1 MSHGTTLFKK
11 TSIALGIVTL
21 VSTKFV
27 SAASW
32 SSGDWSVSF
41 DSNFSLGTSIRTET
55 RDLSLVGNSNQS
67 QFDWTG
73 YNPATNPLYSPA
85 QVWAQADGAYSTNGD
100 LGNLNFDKN
109 NTISTLFKG
118 VHELDLQYQD
128 MGNQHNK
135 LQLFCC

>member
-55 RDLSLVGNSNQS
+55 RAK
-67 QFDWTG
+67 FDWV
-73 YNPATNPLYSPA
+73 
-85 QVWAQADGAYSTNGD
+85 Q
-100 LGNLNFDKN
+100 
-109 NTISTLFKG
+109 
-118 VHELDLQYQD
+118 QD
-128 MGNQHNK
+128 
-135 LQLFCC
+135 